1 MNKDLNGRALLLFYS
16 FDLLFSHVLV
26 AVAVVIFLG
35 SLSHSDILVASTCP
49 LIKYERKPCTL
60 KMVTRRNSAELPQKE
75 VMQNAT
81 ATRFTFSLC
90 AYLLRLQ
97 FISSGVNGNFI
108 CSLSS

>member
-1 MNKDLNGRALLLFYS
+1 MNKDLNARAQLLFYS

-26 AVAVVIFLG
+26 AVAVVVFLR

-75 VMQNAT
+75 VMLNAA
-81 ATRFTFSLC
+81 ATRSTFSLC

-97 FISSGVNGNFI
+97 FISSGVNGNFKNI
-108 CSLSS
+108 FK